1 MSSTPAEYEQIALT
15 YLQSLGLD
23 PGQEAV
29 NRRTLVVVEEVVFV
43 LLANWL
49 VELSKQ
55 ANGRE
60 DFVERLGE
68 FGQVLLKRMYKQDE
82 TPLLYSYY
90 QVLERP
96 MWEDMF
102 KLGLVTIRYAD
113 WQCIKAGT
121 SLDEVSLNN
130 SIRMVVRLAFR
141 RQRINDNWPEFLE
154 MLTPENFLQALW
166 YELQEQSAGLGMNL
180 YQMVEA
186 PNGHES
192 EV

>member
-1 MSSTPAEYEQIALT
+1 MSITPAEYEQIALT
-15 YLQSLGLD
+15 YLQSLGID

-55 ANGRE
+55 SGGRE

-82 TPLLYSYY
+82 TPLLYALY

-113 WQCIKAGT
+113 WQCVKAGAVM
-121 SLDEVSLNN
+121 DEVSLNN

-141 RQRINDNWPEFLE
+141 RQKINDNWPEFLE
-154 MLTPENFLQALW
+154 MLTPDNFLQALW

-180 YQMVEA
+180 YQMLEE
-186 PNGHES
+186 PNGQEN